1 MVFEKTERF
10 NHGSVPKQRLL
21 QALFRIH
28 RPIGVIKLDIIED
41 NREFESLWGEKTAL
55 NINIKKVRLET
66 LYRCRLA
73 RHRVKSLE
81 NQILNSK
88 LGPIKLKWFHFLDIL
103 TFWLWKWVYGLI
115 DRLTESWTDR
125 PTVYDNGSFCDSR
138 LWLVDSQFSESS
150 FWPNQEL
157 FFIIFEIRETPRE
170 FLF

>member
-1 MVFEKTERF
+1 MKCKNIKEWTLPLKHISEPTPGQSGGTPRKTYGLRKAERF
-10 NHGSVPKQRLL
+10 NHGSVPKQWLL

-88 LGPIKLKWFHFLDIL
+88 LGPIKLKWFHFWDIL
-103 TFWLWKWVYGLI
+103 TLEVSVRVKRQVNWVMDGPP
-115 DRLTESWTDR
+115 DRLWQR
-125 PTVYDNGSFCDSR
+125 FV
-138 LWLVDSQFSESS
+138 LW
-150 FWPNQEL
+150 
-157 FFIIFEIRETPRE
+157 
-170 FLF
+170 